1 MTAWQDQP
9 PLSRRQARQT
19 ERAEAAEG
27 RVDVAAQT
35 GEQPEFPGFPREG
48 WETEARRQT
57 GEQPTVAPTQQD
69 SAAPLSRRAQRAL
82 QPVAPPEP
90 LDYSTQGGPKPGAEP
105 QQPAE
110 AQQFRRRAQSDQGE
124 GQQPYRLRDFSP
136 EGRRSAFAPTTP
148 EQVPP
153 TDLDYR
159 TQGTPLSIVPAG
171 ESSTDAPAPVVTP
184 PPALVQPPAPA
195 NSGTPIEERTLTRRE
210 LRALENAAH
219 GAVNFDISTPLVSSA
234 FVAQPTEHAEPEA
247 PAASAEAAPAEAAP
261 AEASP
266 AEDGLAIF
274 SPPELVEPTA
284 PAAEPQRLRE
294 RIRESV
300 SDADA
305 AASGD
310 LSAASLAE
318 FDALTAR
325 PQPASFPPP
334 ASVPAPFPL
343 VEPTVAEAP
352 AAPAAEEKP
361 VAEQNPV
368 AEQTPV
374 AEQKPVAEA
383 LEAPTQNPVAEAP
396 APTAP
401 AAFAPAPTASPVS
414 AFPAPTAAPVRAPFD
429 APAPTEPARY
439 TPANDTGGYTPPT
452 GHWSTQAL
460 IDDDE
465 QVENTLSRN
474 VGVTSGAI
482 TTNALVIPSLPSE
495 ELLRPLGSTGE
506 ILITGTIDL
515 PRSMGSTGAHPERYD
530 HSDVDAFLEASDR
543 EDAVNNDSAP
553 VRAIRAVSTHT
564 GAGAIIEAGKPSS
577 GSRVPLILA
586 ISGAAIAVG
595 VVVLVIAGIFFG
607 IFR

>member
-27 RVDVAAQT
+27 RVDVAAPASDPT
-35 GEQPEFPGFPREG
+35 EFAGFPREG
-48 WETEARRQT
+48 WEAQARRQS
-57 GEQPTVAPTQQD
+57 GEQPTVERPAAERSSD
-69 SAAPLSRRAQRAL
+69 EAAPLSRRAQRAL

-90 LDYSTQGGPKPGAEP
+90 LDYATQGGPRPAAEP
-105 QQPAE
+105 APAE
-110 AQQFRRRAQSDQGE
+110 GDAPQFRRRAQSDPDG
-124 GQQPYRLRDFSP
+124 GQPYRVRDFSP

-159 TQGTPLSIVPAG
+159 TQGTPLSIAPPTGSSG
-171 ESSTDAPAPVVTP
+171 EPTPVVTP
-184 PPALVQPPAPA
+184 RPAFVAPVAPA
-195 NSGTPIEERTLTRRE
+195 ASGVPIEERTLTRRE
-210 LRALENAAH
+210 LRALENANS
-219 GAVNFDISTPLVSSA
+219 GGIRFDIASPLVSSA
-234 FVAQPTEHAEPEA
+234 FVAQPTEHAGETDRAQPESA
-247 PAASAEAAPAEAAP
+247 AASEAPAEAAP
-261 AEASP
+261 AAP

-274 SPPELVEPTA
+274 APPALVEPAA
-284 PAAEPQRLRE
+284 PTVEPQRLRE

-318 FDALTAR
+318 FDSLTSR
-325 PQPASFPPP
+325 PQPAAFPPP
-334 ASVPAPFPL
+334 ASAPAPFPL
-343 VEPTVAEAP
+343 AGVRAPEETAERTD
-352 AAPAAEEKP
+352 AAPS
-361 VAEQNPV
+361 
-368 AEQTPV
+368 
-374 AEQKPVAEA
+374 
-383 LEAPTQNPVAEAP
+383 AP
-396 APTAP
+396 APTPVTENPAP
-401 AAFAPAPTASPVS
+401 STPAVFAPPVAQAP
-414 AFPAPTAAPVRAPFD
+414 AFPAPAPAAAPAPARPAFD
-429 APAPTEPARY
+429 APAPTEPARF
-439 TPANDTGGYTPPT
+439 TPANDTGGFTRPT

-465 QVENTLSRN
+465 QVETTLSRN
-474 VGVTSGAI
+474 IGATSGAI

-530 HSDVDAFLEASDR
+530 HSDVDALLEASDR
-543 EDAVNNDSAP
+543 EDSADNDSAP

-564 GAGAIIEAGKPSS
+564 GAGAVLEAAKPHA

-595 VVVLVIAGIFFG
+595 VVVLVVAGIFFG
-607 IFR
+607 VFR